1 MYKILY
7 HKRALGIFSYQKTH
21 NVYTERGEEHIKTFR
36 SRANKITHSTASTEF
51 ENERRHKKISNEL
64 AKNDKWLERLY
75 FGIDGFLYFFVVCFA
90 IEKSLVGYINMK
102 WCQMWQTFFY
112 VGGLGGKE
120 ERGLAFTSSLDW
132 KCGQSYHSCR
142 KCESNSN
149 AIEERG
155 EKTQSWPLMYV
166 CCVGIHSVGSS
177 IVKIREFNPGVELF
191 VSKQLIIQSEY
202 F

>member
-1 MYKILY
+1 MAGCMMAARVYIKCIRVFRMLGLVCQPPACIKRVYLACPYVRSFVSFMYKILY

-102 WCQMWQTFFY
+102 
-112 VGGLGGKE
+112 
-120 ERGLAFTSSLDW
+120 
-132 KCGQSYHSCR
+132 
-142 KCESNSN
+142 
-149 AIEERG
+149 
-155 EKTQSWPLMYV
+155 
-166 CCVGIHSVGSS
+166 
-177 IVKIREFNPGVELF
+177 
-191 VSKQLIIQSEY
+191 
-202 F
+202 